1 MKTIIGIGAS
11 DHVAVEKIHYLEQPD
26 YKVDVK
32 TNCDINKE
40 MDAFKQT
47 QTKAIEELKALEEKA
62 KLQNEKTSE
71 VFEIHQMLLDD
82 LDFVEGVEALIQKGY
97 NAEYAV
103 EQTGDKFRR
112 IFEASDNEILQAR
125 AMDVLDVTRRM
136 IRIFKGIEESK
147 HVPEGRFILISQ
159 DLYPSD
165 IVKFDTEHIAGFVT
179 QYGSKNSHAAILA
192 RTLNLPIVVHLLDRF
207 DEIPHYGTL
216 AINGATGEIVIN
228 PNKYILDIYKKKLQ
242 EEASLQEMLE
252 KYRNQQAIAPDG
264 HHIVVAANIGNIT
277 DADLVLKYDADAV
290 GLFRSE
296 FIYLDRHDYPSE
308 DVQFNIYKEVLS
320 KLNPRPVIVRTLD
333 IGADKTADYFKL
345 AHEENP
351 ALGYRAIRICLKNI
365 PLFKAQL
372 RALYRASIYG
382 ELSIMIPMITHL
394 EQVIQTKEI
403 ISEVKEELKKEGISY
418 RDDVN
423 VGIMIETPAA
433 VMIADDLA
441 KEVDFFSIGTNDL
454 TQYTLAVDRMNTEIE
469 QLFDSRHPAV
479 LKMIEKTAEAAH
491 KEGIW
496 VGICGES
503 ASDESLIPF
512 YIKHHIDELSVSPG
526 KVLKIKKA
534 IIESKKE
541 E

>member
-1 MKTIIGIGAS
+1 
-11 DHVAVEKIHYLEQPD
+11 
-26 YKVDVK
+26 
-32 TNCDINKE
+32 
-40 MDAFKQT
+40 
-47 QTKAIEELKALEEKA
+47 
-62 KLQNEKTSE
+62 
-71 VFEIHQMLLDD
+71 
-82 LDFVEGVEALIQKGY
+82 
-97 NAEYAV
+97 
-103 EQTGDKFRR
+103 
-112 IFEASDNEILQAR
+112 
-125 AMDVLDVTRRM
+125 
-136 IRIFKGIEESK
+136 
-147 HVPEGRFILISQ
+147 
-159 DLYPSD
+159 
-165 IVKFDTEHIAGFVT
+165 
-179 QYGSKNSHAAILA
+179 
-192 RTLNLPIVVHLLDRF
+192 
-207 DEIPHYGTL
+207 
-216 AINGATGEIVIN
+216 
-228 PNKYILDIYKKKLQ
+228 
-242 EEASLQEMLE
+242 
-252 KYRNQQAIAPDG
+252 
-264 HHIVVAANIGNIT
+264 
-277 DADLVLKYDADAV
+277 
-290 GLFRSE
+290 
-296 FIYLDRHDYPSE
+296 
-308 DVQFNIYKEVLS
+308 
-320 KLNPRPVIVRTLD
+320 VIVRTLD

-418 RDDVN
+418 REDVK

-433 VMIADDLA
+433 VMIANDLA